1 MFTALVI
8 VIVGSISISAFCS
21 LMEASLFAVPLAYA
35 KNLADQ
41 DSHSGKLLLKFKKEL
56 SHPISAILILNTISH
71 TIGASVAGAFVAE
84 LYGDQVLIAFSVVF
98 TMAML
103 YLSEIIPK
111 QVGAIFARRVAVLIA
126 NPLNILI
133 KLLYPLIILTDGV
146 SKFFKGREEIPSV
159 SEQEFLSLAE
169 IGTTEGVLDSL
180 EGSVIKNIIGFDR
193 LLVRDVLTPRV
204 VVFRLAE
211 DKTLADIKQDMLSW
225 NYTRVPIHALDDE
238 DKVHSYVVQRD
249 LFRAFIQDKS
259 EDTLVA
265 SLAREITVVNELMR
279 ADKVMLQMFE
289 KREAI
294 CSVVD
299 EHGAFAGIVTLEDL
313 VEELV
318 GREIMDEYDLVS
330 DLRAYA
336 GALHRQKDKQR
347 KK

>member
-1 MFTALVI
+1 MFTILVI
-8 VIVGSISISAFCS
+8 VIVGSIGVSAFCS

-41 DSHSGKLLLKFKKEL
+41 GSRTGKLLLKFKRDL
-56 SHPISAILILNTISH
+56 GHPISAILILNTISH

-84 LYGDQVLIAFSVVF
+84 IYGDQVLIAFSVVF

-111 QVGAIFARRVAVLIA
+111 QIGAIFARQVALLIVG
-126 NPLNILI
+126 PLNILI

-146 SKFFKGREEIPSV
+146 SKFFKGKEGVPSI
-159 SEQEFLSLAE
+159 SEQEFLSMTE
-169 IGTTEGVLDSL
+169 IGTNEGVLDSL

-193 LLVRDVLTPRV
+193 LLVKDVLTPRV

-211 DKTLADIKQDMLSW
+211 DKTLADIKEEMLSW
-225 NYTRVPIHALDDE
+225 NYTRVPIHALEDE

-249 LFRAFIQDKS
+249 LFRAFLQGQS
-259 EDTLVA
+259 EDTPIKT
-265 SLAREITVVNELMR
+265 LARELTTVNELMR
-279 ADKVMLQMFE
+279 ADKVMLEMFE

-294 CSVVD
+294 CAVVD
-299 EHGAFAGIVTLEDL
+299 EHGAFAGILTLEDL

-336 GALHRQKDKQR
+336 GVLHRKKDKERQ
-347 KK
+347 